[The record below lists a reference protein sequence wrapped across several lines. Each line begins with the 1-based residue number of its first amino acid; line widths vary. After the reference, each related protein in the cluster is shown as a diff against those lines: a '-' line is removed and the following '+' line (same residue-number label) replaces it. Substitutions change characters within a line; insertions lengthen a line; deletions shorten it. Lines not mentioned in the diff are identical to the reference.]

1 MSSSSESSAA
11 AVAGGIVDADLWV
24 QKASFSLIGPYL
36 PSSWRQWLRIGERI
50 PTGGSIELPESQYFV
65 PGPALKRGQTLED
78 PQSDVGSHLDLTGLR
93 AAVLNPGAATSIAG
107 LASPLLAAEVARAV
121 NEWTADRWLQD
132 DGRLL
137 GSIVVSLADPLRAAQ
152 EIRRA
157 VSADARMAQVVIAY
171 PPRLLGDRWFHPIYE
186 AAAEASLPIVLQ
198 SGGDYSGANPGLTA
212 VGNPVTPFEAF
223 VGWEVA
229 GAPHL
234 VSLIVNG
241 VFDRFPQLQVV
252 LSGFGAAWL
261 PAIIWR
267 MDMEYRAG
275 RVSAPASLTR
285 LPSEYLS
292 GHVRVT
298 TSVLE
303 LPADPGDLQR
313 LMSMISGERLMVF
326 GSGPLR
332 GDQPDGLAAIPRAWY
347 EHLTRNSAE
356 LYPAVARAAASA

>member
-1 MSSSSESSAA
+1 MSSSSEPSAA
-11 AVAGGIVDADLWV
+11 AVAGEIVDADLWV

-36 PSSWRQWLRIGERI
+36 PSSWRQWLRIGERL
-50 PTGGSIELPESQYFV
+50 PTGGTIELPESQYFV

-78 PQSDVGSHLDLTGLR
+78 PQSEVGRHLDLTGLR
-93 AAVLNPGAATSIAG
+93 AAVLNPGAATSISG
-107 LASPLLAAEVARAV
+107 LASPLLAAEAARAV

-137 GSIVVSLADPLRAAQ
+137 GSIVVSLTDPRRAAQ

-157 VSADARMAQVVIAY
+157 ATADARMAQVVIAY

-223 VGWEVA
+223 VGWEA
-229 GAPHL
+229 GGPPHL
-234 VSLIVNG
+234 VSLILNG
-241 VFDRFPQLQVV
+241 VFDRFPQLRVV
-252 LSGFGAAWL
+252 MSGFGVAWL

-267 MDMEYRAG
+267 LDMEYRAG
-275 RVSAPASLTR
+275 RVSAPVSLTR
-285 LPSEYLS
+285 RPSEYLS
-292 GHVRVT
+292 DHVRLT
-298 TSVLE
+298 TSTLE
-303 LPADPGDLQR
+303 LPADPGDLER
-313 LMSMISGERLMVF
+313 LMSMVSGERLMVF

-332 GDQPDGLAAIPRAWY
+332 GDEPDGLAEVPLGWY
-347 EHLTRNSAE
+347 EHLRRNSAE